1 MSRKRTVFSIGILI
15 IILVILVISAYTLV
29 NAYKRDVPIAQNG
42 ILDLTY
48 RDLEERGFVSL
59 KGDFNVYDGIYEPEE
74 LDTMY
79 IVPKHMTFE
88 DIRLY
93 SYPKGTLTA
102 KMIVNLDDVDIDG
115 IIIEEIYTAN
125 KVFINGRL
133 ISSTGYIGNSMKS
146 TIKGKKSV
154 FLPLDDI
161 DDVIEVII
169 QVGNYETISGQFE
182 RNIYIG
188 DYKKLQHFYN
198 LKLFIKLLSM
208 GFFITVS
215 FFLFGLY
222 IKNRKY
228 SYLLTLSIA
237 GLLNFYF
244 LLTHFEPIVLFN
256 PKDKIYLINSWL
268 HIFPAIFTQFLCAF
282 TVILFYKIK
291 PIYNNYKK
299 FLIVNSILLFAS
311 MIILIIFDKVSYPI
325 YIGAIIY
332 TLCLMLYASFS
343 SGKRFISGDRSS
355 LLIYFALL
363 AYVTSFGLLMYITLN
378 QNSYQTLGYY
388 NIYMI
393 LPQLFLYLILC
404 YMTITHFSKQFSVT
418 EISETELSRIVE
430 EKAAELKT
438 SYERLQQKDKQR
450 AEMLVNIS
458 HDLRSPMT
466 VVKGYVELLKKDK
479 IDKEHLNQYMDTIY
493 HKITYVTN
501 LINELL
507 TLANLENND
516 KISMEIDYV
525 DAIIDEVVSQYNS
538 NEYDIVVNMPKD
550 IIMLCNDKNIYRL
563 FNNLLDNAIEHSD
576 KGVNINITG
585 IIQGDNVIVEVR
597 DTGKGISENDL
608 TNIFDRFS
616 KRNMEVKE
624 DNNHFGLGLAICKAI
639 VKRHNGNIVCK
650 SEVGKGTTFI
660 ITLPLYEEDKK

>member
-29 NAYKRDVPIAQNG
+29 NAYKRDAPIAQHG

-48 RDLEERGFVSL
+48 SDLEERGFVSL
-59 KGDFNVYDGIYEPEE
+59 KGDFNVYDGIYKPEE
-74 LDTMY
+74 LDTIN
-79 IVPKHMTFE
+79 IVPKYMTFE

-146 TIKGKKSV
+146 TIKGKKSI
-154 FLPLDDI
+154 FLPLEDI
-161 DDVIEVII
+161 DDVIEVVI

-268 HIFPAIFTQFLCAF
+268 HIFPAVFTQFLCAF

-291 PIYNNYKK
+291 PIYKNYRK

-332 TLCLMLYASFS
+332 TLCLMLYASFL

-493 HKITYVTN
+493 HKITYVTD